1 MSVNIVAISNHIYTP
16 WGVKYE
22 SLKWDDTWVVMLGIA
37 NKEVKGI
44 RPYTNNDPFHKL
56 YKYSINNII
65 TWFDINVLQSMTVH
79 NDQTTRVKLRI
90 AQSMLDKAR
99 IDNNLRN
106 KFKDAILDTYKT
118 FHNSMWNKY
127 LDSELPF

>member
-22 SLKWDDTWVVMLGIA
+22 SFKWDKTWVVMLGIA

-44 RPYTNNDPFHKL
+44 YPYTNKDPFHKL
-56 YKYSINNII
+56 SKYSVNNII

-79 NDQTTRVKLRI
+79 NEQTTRVRLRI
-90 AQSMLDKAR
+90 VQSMLDKTN

-106 KFKDAILDTYKT
+106 KFKDAILNTYKM
-118 FHNSMWNKY
+118 FHNSMWNRY
-127 LDSELPF
+127 LDLELPF